1 MQPGNS
7 PPMGLIAKKAVVA
20 LFAVAGATLLGLAAL
35 DWAGYTGFSIS
46 LIWR

>member
-1 MQPGNS
+1 MQPGNL
-7 PPMGLIAKKAVVA
+7 PPVVSIVRNAVAA
-20 LFAVAGATLLGLAAL
+20 LFAVAGVALLGLAAL

>member
-1 MQPGNS
+1 
-7 PPMGLIAKKAVVA
+7 MGLIARRAVVA
-20 LFAVAGATLLGLAAL
+20 LLAVAGVTLFGLAAL

>member
-1 MQPGNS
+1 
-7 PPMGLIAKKAVVA
+7 MGLIARRAVVA
-20 LFAVAGATLLGLAAL
+20 LLAVAGMTLLGLAAL

>member
-1 MQPGNS
+1 MQPGNL
-7 PPMGLIAKKAVVA
+7 PPVGSIARNAVLA
-20 LFAVAGATLLGLAAL
+20 LLAVAGATLLGLAVL

>member
-1 MQPGNS
+1 MKPGDS
-7 PPMGLIAKKAVVA
+7 PSTGLIARNAIVA
-20 LFAVAGATLLGLAAL
+20 LLAVAGATLLGLAAL